1 MLIRILM
8 FCLVGSAIIGQTAGY
23 NHPELDWQTFETEHF
38 NIHYYDETEAIARE
52 GAFAAEEIYPH
63 VTELYEYE
71 PQQKTHII
79 FTDTDDIANG
89 AAYYYDNKIIIWTS
103 PLEFELRGSHRWIQ
117 NVITHEFVHI
127 ISLQKAMKAGTRF
140 PGAYLQWLGYE
151 DERREDVLYGYPNT
165 IVSYP
170 IPGTAVPPW
179 LAEGSAQV
187 MYKGADWDNWDTHR
201 DMILRDRI
209 LNGNMLSLTEMNTFG
224 KRGIGNESVYN
235 AGFAFCQYISVKFGE
250 DALRKTMEALSSP
263 FEFSIESAIEK
274 ATGTDG
280 KTVYTQFKNTLEK
293 RYALLTESITK
304 NEREGRIIVPDGT
317 ANLWPV
323 WSPDGSS
330 FAYLSNQGKDFFGQ
344 TDLYVYFME
353 SAKSERLAEGVISA
367 PAWDEGGTT
376 LYFAKK
382 AKFPNKTGSKYFDL
396 WMYSFLDEEET
407 RLTEDSRAYSAAYI
421 PKDHAVAFLSTKG
434 GNQNIHLLDLAS
446 NTIYKVSDFSDHRI
460 LSSLEYDETNHRLLF
475 DETINH
481 FRNIRFLSLVDT
493 ALGTILG
500 NDAWDERNG
509 TSGQGNRF
517 VYSDDRSGVF
527 NLYMFNESSGENGF
541 ITNVTGGAFMPS
553 VNDKGQVLYSMYKNG
568 KYTIALLDSMIII
581 PDINVGYSTSYF
593 RRNESLSEPMT
604 TQLSETGKSYEDQFP
619 PMFLL
624 PRLTMDYNS
633 LKPGFYFYSSE
644 VLERLSLFGAGSLNP
659 DGDADMFFLFEFNR
673 FYPTLFFETFYITRN
688 RFERGKLDDVRDVDD
703 NLKFRLLQFNWG
715 ARMPIKGVASLEV
728 GMTWQQYRAFVKRS
742 LELEHLEAGVAYDY
756 FRGVSGFAQMHLSTV
771 PNRAD
776 KNINPSGGYTAD
788 IRYDYEKNDFIE
800 GLNLSD
806 AGTLLEE
813 FADNSTHRVS
823 ADVSMHA
830 AIPFTDRWTVSIG
843 AMTGWMSNTKA
854 DSFFNFFG
862 GGLPGIKG
870 YPFYSIEGNR
880 VIIGDITLRIPVFRE
895 KHWAVGPA
903 IIQNSV
909 LGFMYQTGDAWMTS
923 MSDFSLKNSVGIQ
936 WRINGYSFYNFPT
949 AISIEMH
956 RGLNTFG
963 WSGRGRNVTYGKEN
977 RFYFTMLFGF

>member
-1 MLIRILM
+1 MLVRIFL
-8 FCLVGSAIIGQTAGY
+8 FFISICAVFGQTVRY

-38 NIHYYDETEAIARE
+38 KIHYYDETEPIARE
-52 GAFAAEEIYPH
+52 GAFAAEEIYSA
-63 VTELYEYE
+63 VTQMYEHE
-71 PQQKTHII
+71 PKEKTHII
-79 FTDTDDIANG
+79 FTDTDDISNG
-89 AAYYYDNKIIIWTS
+89 AAYYYDNKILIWTS
-103 PLEFELRGSHRWIQ
+103 PLDFELRGSHRWIQ

-201 DMILRDRI
+201 DMILRDRV
-209 LNGNMLSLTEMNTFG
+209 LNGKMLTLTEMNTFG

-235 AGFAFCQYISVKFGE
+235 AGFAFCQYISVKYGE
-250 DALRKTMEALSSP
+250 NTLKEIMSTLSSP
-263 FEFSIESAIEK
+263 FEFSIESALTK

-280 KTVYTQFKNTLEK
+280 KTVYDNFRKTLEQ
-293 RYALLTESITK
+293 RYALLIESLTQTEK
-304 NEREGRIIVPDGT
+304 EGNVLVGNGT

-330 FAYLSNQGKDFFGQ
+330 FAYLSNQEKDYFGQ
-344 TDLYVYFME
+344 TDLYVYSME
-353 SAKSERLAEGVISA
+353 TKVSERIAEGVISA
-367 PAWDEGGTT
+367 PSWNEDGTE

-382 AKFPNKTGSKYFDL
+382 SKFPNKTGSKYFDI

-407 RLTEDSRAYSAAYI
+407 RLTEDSRAYAVAFI
-421 PKDHAVAFLSTKG
+421 PRDNAIAFLSTDG
-434 GNQNIHLLDLAS
+434 GNQNINILDIKL
-446 NTIYKVSDFSDHRI
+446 NTIYKVTDFSDHRI
-460 LSSLEYDETNHRLLF
+460 LSGLHYDDTKHRLIYDETQ
-475 DETINH
+475 NH

-493 ALGTILG
+493 SLGTIL
-500 NDAWDERNG
+500 NNEAWDERNG
-509 TSGQGNRF
+509 TVGPENQF
-517 VYSDDRSGVF
+517 IYSDDRSGIF
-527 NLYMFNESSGENGF
+527 NLYTFDETSGKNGF

-553 VNDKGQVLYSMYKNG
+553 VNENGQVLYSLYKNG
-568 KYTIALLDSMIII
+568 KYTIAFLDSSSII
-581 PDINVGYSTSYF
+581 PDLHVGYSTSYF
-593 RRNESLSEPMT
+593 RRNASLSEPMT
-604 TQLSETGKSYEDQFP
+604 TQLSESGKEYEDQFP
-619 PMFLL
+619 PMFIL
-624 PRLTMDYNS
+624 PRLTMDYTS
-633 LKPGFYFYSSE
+633 VKPGFYFYSSE

-659 DGDADMFFLFEFNR
+659 AGDTDMFFLFEFNR

-703 NLKFRLLQFNWG
+703 NLRFRLLQFNWG
-715 ARMPIKGVASLEV
+715 ARIPIKGVASLEV

-756 FRGVSGFAQMHLSTV
+756 FRGVSGFVKGNISTI
-771 PNRAD
+771 PNRID
-776 KNINPSGGYTAD
+776 KNINPSGGFNVNM
-788 IRYDYEKNDFIE
+788 RYDYEKNDFIE

-813 FADNSTHRVS
+813 FADNSTHRAS
-823 ADVSMHA
+823 ADFSMHA
-830 AIPFTDRWTVSIG
+830 VIPFTDRWTLSIG
-843 AMTGWMSNTKA
+843 GMAGWMSNAKA

-880 VIIGDITLRIPVFRE
+880 ILTGDLILRIPVFKE
-895 KHWAVGPA
+895 KHWVLGPA

-909 LGFMYQTGDAWMTS
+909 VGFILQTGDAWTTS
-923 MSDFSLKNSVGIQ
+923 LSDFSLKNSVGIQ

-949 AISIEMH
+949 AISFEMH
-956 RGLNTFG
+956 HGLNTFE
-963 WSGRGRNVTYGKEN
+963 WTGRGTNFTYGKEN
-977 RFYFTMLFGF
+977 RYYFTLLFGF